1 MAWLAAPDSHLLP
14 YIQAS
19 PAQLS
24 QAIISAREALGPY
37 YPSLDWS
44 HWHQAFKALQPALKL
59 EAGQASMTP
68 DGLSELARYLETVT
82 SPAQPDSTDA
92 PISDTKLPLLKGE
105 SHLKSKNTYS
115 IRAEVVESLNR
126 VSFWRRKNKSALVTL
141 ALTQFLSQYPESRIP
156 IPPSQ
161 SQP

>member
-1 MAWLAAPDSHLLP
+1 
-14 YIQAS
+14 
-19 PAQLS
+19 
-24 QAIISAREALGPY
+24 
-37 YPSLDWS
+37 
-44 HWHQAFKALQPALKL
+44 
-59 EAGQASMTP
+59 MTL

-82 SPAQPDSTDA
+82 SPAQTDFIDA
-92 PISDTKLPLLKGE
+92 PISDTKLPLPKGE

-156 IPPSQ
+156 IPPS
-161 SQP
+161 